1 MLAWRAVIA
10 VVVLASLVVVELEE
24 LLLGDAVVTSVSGA
38 VVGELSVAAP
48 GASVVVVVVVV
59 VQSSDVVSFV
69 QSVHSSRS
77 ASGSKS

>member
-1 MLAWRAVIA
+1 MLVWRAVIA

-24 LLLGDAVVTSVSGA
+24 LLLGDAVVTSVSVA
-38 VVGELSVAAP
+38 VVGELSVAA